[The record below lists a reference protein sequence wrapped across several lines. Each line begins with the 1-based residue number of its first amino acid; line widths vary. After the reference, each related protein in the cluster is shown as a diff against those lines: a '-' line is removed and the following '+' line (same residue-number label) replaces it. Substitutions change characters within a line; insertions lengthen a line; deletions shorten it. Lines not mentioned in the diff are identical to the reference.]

1 MSDEKPTFDFG
12 RVSRQWNRQFARTI
26 QDATGITIDLQRPPP
41 EKATPAE
48 MNAHLDRVNAAMNR
62 LEDIA
67 NQQSELIAQVL
78 VGVPRGWLLKDA
90 PEEIDWSEADNLDW
104 LRADCYQKLVAM
116 VQSGE
121 AMQEAS
127 KN

>member
-1 MSDEKPTFDFG
+1 MADERPTFDFG
-12 RVSRQWNRQFARTI
+12 RVSRQWNRKFARTI
-26 QDATGITIDLQRPPP
+26 QRATELSIDLQRPAP
-41 EKATPAE
+41 EKASADE
-48 MNAHLDRVNAAMNR
+48 LNAHLDRMKAAMGQ
-62 LEDIA
+62 LESVA
-67 NQQSELIAQVL
+67 TEQSELIAQVL
-78 VGVPRGWLLKDA
+78 VDVPRGWLLKDA
-90 PEEIDWSEADNLDW
+90 PEEIDWSLADNLDW